1 MNIKR
6 ALISLFCLE
15 NRRDRVLFS
24 MINLRNDA
32 LAIERPSLHELS
44 KMLRRI
50 VPLHERIDDL
60 ERSGYGA
67 LEASMLRAHLIST
80 SHSLMIRLRDSL
92 LDLKAKME
100 SRNNA
105 AQAR

>member
-1 MNIKR
+1 M
-6 ALISLFCLE
+6 
-15 NRRDRVLFS
+15 LFS
-24 MINLRNDA
+24 IINLRNDA
-32 LAIERPSLHELS
+32 LAIKKPSLHELS

-50 VPLHERIDDL
+50 VPLHERIDGL
-60 ERSGYGA
+60 ERSGYNA
-67 LEASMLRAHLIST
+67 LETSMLRAHLIST
-80 SHSLMIRLRDSL
+80 SHSIMIRLRDSL